1 MHSASTREASCFFSK
16 ISWMTWGRLR
26 SGGLSGRVAGQ
37 WKDDAGRMA
46 MLSCRICRI
55 YRELGGGRC

>member
-26 SGGLSGRVAGQ
+26 SGGLSGRAAGQ

-46 MLSCRICRI
+46 MLQD
-55 YRELGGGRC
+55 L